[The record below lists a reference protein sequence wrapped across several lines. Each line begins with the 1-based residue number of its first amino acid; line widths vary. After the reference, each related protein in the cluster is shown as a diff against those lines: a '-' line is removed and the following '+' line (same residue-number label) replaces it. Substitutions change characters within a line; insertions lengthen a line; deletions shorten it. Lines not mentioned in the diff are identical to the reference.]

1 VSVCCFQKLREKFAQ
16 DTEKF
21 KTLQDIVES
30 EIATETTTA
39 KNSATDAL
47 LWLKRLV
54 TDLLLVIYCKR
65 KKIVLLTFGH
75 GDVLASGI

>member
-1 VSVCCFQKLREKFAQ
+1 LFQKLREKFAQ
-16 DTEKF
+16 DPEKF

-30 EIATETTTA
+30 EVEAKTTLA

-54 TDLLLVIYCKR
+54 SYFINILGQL
-65 KKIVLLTFGH
+65 
-75 GDVLASGI
+75 

>member
-1 VSVCCFQKLREKFAQ
+1 MSVCCFQKLREKFAQ
-16 DTEKF
+16 DPEKF

-54 TDLLLVIYCKR
+54 TDLLLVMYCKR
-65 KKIVLLTFGH
+65 KNHTTDIWTWECFG
-75 GDVLASGI
+75 

>member
-1 VSVCCFQKLREKFAQ
+1 MAVSSCNFLSFCFLQKLRDKFAQ

-30 EIATETTTA
+30 EIEAKTTLA

-54 TDLLLVIYCKR
+54 ILIY
-65 KKIVLLTFGH
+65 IMSL
-75 GDVLASGI
+75 